1 MVLNIPSL
9 AERMQNMMNGEKN
22 KKEKTIFDEIQKK
35 YQDIFIK
42 LLIKSHKL
50 GNWRIKQNEKSYNCG
65 FCQKEIYDWNH
76 MQDCDFI
83 IINTKKEHHL
93 RYNLGYYVLA
103 YNANKKEERK
113 QKFV

>member
-50 GNWRIKQNEKSYNCG
+50 GNWRIK
-65 FCQKEIYDWNH
+65 
-76 MQDCDFI
+76 
-83 IINTKKEHHL
+83 
-93 RYNLGYYVLA
+93 
-103 YNANKKEERK
+103 
-113 QKFV
+113 